1 MKIESHAYIVLSK
14 LSNYANCA
22 CQVQEL
28 CFAEKNQ
35 NYIAS
40 KSQLSSMVEKCN
52 FGKWWFRI

>member
-14 LSNYANCA
+14 LSNYA

-28 CFAEKNQ
+28 CFAENNQ

-40 KSQLSSMVEKCN
+40 KSQLS
-52 FGKWWFRI
+52 